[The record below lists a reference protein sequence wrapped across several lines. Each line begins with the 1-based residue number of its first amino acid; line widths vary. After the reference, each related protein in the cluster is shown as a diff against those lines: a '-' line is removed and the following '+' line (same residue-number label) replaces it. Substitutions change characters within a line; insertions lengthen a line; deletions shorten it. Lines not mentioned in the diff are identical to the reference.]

1 MVLGKVI
8 GNIVSTQKDK
18 SFIGKKLLIVKAIDL
33 DGNLLDPF
41 VVAVD
46 VVGVGI
52 GEKVLVV
59 NGSSARQTDE
69 TRDSSIDS
77 VIIAKVDS
85 LQVERWLIILGIQ
98 KCCLPL
104 Q

>member
-8 GNIVSTQKDK
+8 GSVVATQKDPGLV
-18 SFIGKKLLIVKAIDL
+18 GKKLLLVKAIDL
-33 DGNLLDPF
+33 EDNLLEPF

-59 NGSSARQTDE
+59 NGSSARMTDE
-69 TRDSSIDS
+69 TKERSIDS
-77 VIIAKVDS
+77 VIVSKVDS
-85 LQVERWLIILGIQ
+85 MQVVY
-98 KCCLPL
+98 K
-104 Q
+104 